1 MSAAIPEPL
10 PETEELQE
18 AQELEDLQVHVVRLS
33 ELGAKGAESAE
44 EIEFTDAD
52 ILGRT
57 HAHARPQSQPP
68 ARPAQSPPAQPPPRP
83 RAAPAPQPQARST
96 PQPQKHPAPQP
107 KARSAP
113 QPQQQPALPPQQ
125 HSAPKPQARPAP
137 SLRAPQPPEPS
148 RTREL
153 AAPAPKPSPE
163 PPPPAAK
170 RTAAPAVA
178 AQPEPAP
185 PRKLI
190 TTGRLF
196 FVLVT
201 VMLYYG
207 WTTQTERYINP
218 YRGFG
223 YALGIIGGSL
233 MLVLLAYSLR
243 KRWAWLEFLGSTPSW
258 FRFHMVLGIAGPLA
272 ILYHCNFSTG
282 ATNSN
287 VALFSMLTVA
297 GSGLIGRY
305 IYGHVHNGLYGRKL
319 ELGELRVGAETLQS
333 LSGRISFVPDLVTRI
348 ESAEQ
353 RVLQAGPKLSVLG
366 FARPLVVGLATVR
379 ARWQLHAYIRRSL
392 HASSRK
398 SAVVRTEQRRLRQ
411 CARAYVDRRLAAT
424 RRVAEFEGF
433 ERLFS
438 LWHSLHIPLIFVMVI
453 AAIIHV
459 IAVHV
464 Y

>member
-1 MSAAIPEPL
+1 MSAAIPKPV

-18 AQELEDLQVHVVRLS
+18 AQELEDMQVHVVRLS
-33 ELGAKGAESAE
+33 ELGAKGAEPSE

-57 HAHARPQSQPP
+57 HAHARPQRETQ
-68 ARPAQSPPAQPPPRP
+68 ARPAHPPPAQPPPRP
-83 RAAPAPQPQARST
+83 RVPPL
-96 PQPQKHPAPQP
+96 PQP
-107 KARSAP
+107 KARASAP
-113 QPQQQPALPPQQ
+113 PQL
-125 HSAPKPQARPAP
+125 HPAP
-137 SLRAPQPPEPS
+137 PPRAAQSPEPS
-148 RTREL
+148 RAR
-153 AAPAPKPSPE
+153 APVAPAPKPLRAPPPRAPQSPEPSRAREPVAPTPKPSPE
-163 PPPPAAK
+163 PSPAPAQ
-170 RTAAPAVA
+170 RTAAPAMA
-178 AQPEPAP
+178 ARPEPAP
-185 PRKLI
+185 RWKLI

-218 YRGFG
+218 YRGLG